1 MPTTSKARRCTF
13 IIAPGDLKRWHG
25 GTQDLPESL
34 AESPGGRSAKGL
46 HPNLLSPL
54 SALQNTE
61 VNGGSVEFGR
71 RMAESLGYSPD
82 HHWRVVATPLPE
94 RESGQHNHPALFERS
109 EPKRALAGI
118 LPAPGARHW

>member
-13 IIAPGDLKRWHG
+13 IIAPGALKRWHG

-34 AESPGGRSAKGL
+34 AEGPGADPPKVSIPTCSPL
-46 HPNLLSPL
+46 L

-94 RESGQHNHPALFERS
+94 RESGQHNHPRLFERS

-118 LPAPGARHW
+118 LPVPGARHW

>member
-46 HPNLLSPL
+46 HPNLLSPFECP
-54 SALQNTE
+54 AKH
-61 VNGGSVEFGR
+61 GSQR
-71 RMAESLGYSPD
+71 
-82 HHWRVVATPLPE
+82 W
-94 RESGQHNHPALFERS
+94 ERS
-109 EPKRALAGI
+109 SLAGGWQRVLDLVLTI
-118 LPAPGARHW
+118 TGALWRHPSRSENRANTITQRYLSDPSRSGP